1 MAGKLPMGQKELL
14 RSRVMAMVA
23 EGQMQLAEASVKLKL
38 SYRQTKRI
46 YSRYQKKGE
55 EGLLHGLQGRASNNH
70 LDPGLVAQVLE
81 AYQEAYQGFGPTL
94 ASEKLAEREGIV
106 IRVESLRR
114 LLIKEGLWQHKKRPR
129 GYHARRQ
136 PRERFGELV
145 QFDGSDHEWFEGRGP
160 RCCLMN
166 MVDDATGTTL
176 SFLNPKET
184 TEAAMRLLWAWIDR
198 YGIPQAVYC
207 DRKNAFVID
216 REPTI
221 EEQLK
226 GITPKSHFQRACE
239 RLGVEVIVAY
249 SPEAKGRVE
258 RNHGVY
264 QDRFVKELRLEGIS
278 TIEEANTF
286 LATKYLPKIND
297 KFAKT
302 PLAPED
308 AHVPLLSAHMLDDI
322 FCREARRVVSRD
334 YVIQF
339 ERHVLQIP
347 RETLPRPRP
356 GENVTIRVWLDGT
369 MHVYWKE
376 KPLKVIELTAIR
388 KEETLA
394 QDSTQPW

>member
-14 RSRVMAMVA
+14 RSRVMAKVA
-23 EGQMQLAEASVKLKL
+23 EGQMQLNEASIRLKI
-38 SYRQTKRI
+38 SYRQAKRI
-46 YSRYQKKGE
+46 YSRYQKSGE

-70 LDPGLVAQVLE
+70 LDSNVVTRVVE
-81 AYQEAYQGFGPTL
+81 IYQKSYMGFGPTL

-106 IRVESLRR
+106 IGAESLRQ
-114 LLIKEGLWQHKKRPR
+114 LLIKEGLWQRKKRPR

-145 QFDGSDHEWFEGRGP
+145 QFDGSDHDWFEERGP

-166 MVDDATGTTL
+166 MVDDATGKTL

-184 TEAAMRLLWAWIDR
+184 TEAAMRLLWAWINR

-226 GITPKSHFQRACE
+226 GIAPKSHFQRACE
-239 RLGVEVIVAY
+239 RLGIEVIIAY

-278 TIEEANTF
+278 TIEEANAF
-286 LATKYLPKIND
+286 LATKYIPNINK
-297 KFAKT
+297 KFAK
-302 PLAPED
+302 PPIAPED
-308 AHVPLLSAHMLDDI
+308 AHVPLLSAVNLDDI

-339 ERHVLQIP
+339 ERHLLQIP

-356 GENVTIRVWLDGT
+356 GERVTIRVWLDESL
-369 MHVYWKE
+369 HVYWKE
-376 KPLKVIELTAIR
+376 KPLKVVELTGIR

-394 QDSTQPW
+394 QDSNQVW

>member
-1 MAGKLPMGQKELL
+1 MAK
-14 RSRVMAMVA
+14 VA
-23 EGQMQLAEASVKLKL
+23 EGQMQLNEASIRLKI
-38 SYRQTKRI
+38 SYRQAKRI
-46 YSRYQKKGE
+46 YSRYQKSGE
-55 EGLLHGLQGRASNNH
+55 EGLVHGLQGRASNNH
-70 LDPGLVAQVLE
+70 LDSNVVTRVVE
-81 AYQEAYQGFGPTL
+81 IYQKSYMGFGPTL

-106 IRVESLRR
+106 IGAESLRQ
-114 LLIKEGLWQHKKRPR
+114 LLIKEGLWQRKKRPR

-145 QFDGSDHEWFEGRGP
+145 QFDGSDHDWFEERGP

-166 MVDDATGTTL
+166 MVDDATGKTL

-184 TEAAMRLLWAWIDR
+184 TEAAMRLLWAWINR

-239 RLGVEVIVAY
+239 RLGIEVIIAY

-278 TIEEANTF
+278 TIEEANAF
-286 LATKYLPKIND
+286 LATKYIPNINK
-297 KFAKT
+297 KFAKP

-308 AHVPLLSAHMLDDI
+308 AHVPLLSAVNLDDI

-339 ERHVLQIP
+339 ERHLLQIP

-356 GENVTIRVWLDGT
+356 GERVTIRVWLDESL
-369 MHVYWKE
+369 HVYWKE
-376 KPLKVIELTAIR
+376 KPLKVVELTGIR
-388 KEETLA
+388 KEEALA
-394 QDSTQPW
+394 QDSNQVW